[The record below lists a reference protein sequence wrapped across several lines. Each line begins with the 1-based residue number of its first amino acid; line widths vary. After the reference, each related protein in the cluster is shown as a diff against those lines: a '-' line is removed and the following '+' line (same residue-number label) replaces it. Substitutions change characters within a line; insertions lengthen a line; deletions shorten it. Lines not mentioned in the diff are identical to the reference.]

1 MVLYG
6 KRDTVIKNRRL
17 GSMGQDE
24 GGKIWKNSI
33 ETCILPYVKLMANAR
48 SKHEIGHSKPVH

>member
-1 MVLYG
+1 MVMMVLYG

-24 GGKIWKNSI
+24 GGKI
-33 ETCILPYVKLMANAR
+33 
-48 SKHEIGHSKPVH
+48 